1 MDIEKVAYRVL
12 GLAIEVHKNL
22 GPGLLES
29 TYESCLVWEL
39 TQAGISFQRQ
49 KSLPIYYNGL
59 VIQTGYRVDLLIEKN
74 IILEL
79 KSIEKLLPIHE
90 AQLLTYLKLSQ
101 KRLGFL
107 LNFNVRVMKQGIK
120 RFVL

>member
-59 VIQTGYRVDLLIEKN
+59 VIQTGYRVDLLIEK
-74 IILEL
+74 IL
-79 KSIEKLLPIHE
+79 
-90 AQLLTYLKLSQ
+90 
-101 KRLGFL
+101 FL
-107 LNFNVRVMKQGIK
+107 N
-120 RFVL
+120 